1 MVTNHSTPKN
11 NFNNPIAQP
20 DITQSDISRDRA
32 NSIIEW
38 LRNYANTRINSR
50 LIDERRC
57 IPPYIVLDFGNQGIL
72 GMQVPEQYGGLGLN
86 TYDAMRVIEQI
97 AGIDITLATF
107 VTINNFLGIRPI
119 LQSGTETFRQEL
131 LPILA
136 QGRELAAFALTEPGA
151 GSNPR
156 SLASIGIPDAKGGW
170 RLRGEKIWIGS
181 ASWAGLINTFVKLV
195 DADNKPIGI
204 TGFALRQ
211 GTSGLRHGPEA
222 ITMGMRGLVQNAV
235 YFDEVRVSKVNL
247 LGEIG
252 SGMAVAQD
260 AMLLTRLAIGA
271 KSLGGMKRCAQLMLR
286 YATRRNIATGRLIDN
301 PLTLV
306 RLGNLTAAITALET
320 LITRIAELVDNGYS
334 VPGEGYIVCKTF
346 GSEFLCQAADNLIQL
361 LGGRG
366 YIETNIAPQILRD
379 ARIFRIFEGP
389 TETLNM
395 FLGSSL
401 FQPREELQIF
411 FCNSLSAPAVWES
424 LKAAIGQINARWS
437 ESIAPFSD
445 RTSAR
450 RWAALVAGE
459 VATYAILLAALQGS
473 YNRKPLNQLHRG
485 AIDWVQ
491 AQFDIALKKAL
502 SDQEL
507 KSATQSVD
515 ETTTLISSYSE
526 TIGDLQQTLPG
537 EDNSL
542 DDLLR
547 HSNF

>member
-1 MVTNHSTPKN
+1 MLTNHLTSKN
-11 NFNNPIAQP
+11 DTFLNQAHLMQL
-20 DITQSDISRDRA
+20 DTSRNRA
-32 NSIIEW
+32 NSIIGW
-38 LRNYANTRINSR
+38 LRDYANARINSR

-107 VTINNFLGIRPI
+107 VTVNNFLGIHPI
-119 LQSGTETFRQEL
+119 LQSATETFREEL

-156 SLASIGIPDAKGGW
+156 NLASVGIPDAEGGW
-170 RLRGEKIWIGS
+170 RLSGTKIWSGT

-195 DADNKPIGI
+195 DSNNKPIGI
-204 TGFALRQ
+204 TGFALRH

-222 ITMGMRGLVQNAV
+222 LTMGIRGMVQNTIH
-235 YFDEVRVSKVNL
+235 FDEVPVSEVNL
-247 LGEIG
+247 LGAIG
-252 SGMAVAQD
+252 SGMTVAQD
-260 AMLLTRLAIGA
+260 AILLTRLAMGSQ
-271 KSLGGMKRCAQLMLR
+271 SLGGMKRCAQLMLR
-286 YATRRNIATGRLIDN
+286 YATRRDIATGRLIDN

-306 RLGNLTAAITALET
+306 SLGDLTAAITALET
-320 LITRIAELVDNGYS
+320 LITRIAELVDSGYP
-334 VPGEGYIVCKTF
+334 VPEEGYIVCKTF
-346 GSEFLCQAADNLIQL
+346 GSEFLWQAADNLIQL

-379 ARIFRIFEGP
+379 ARIFRIFGGP
-389 TETLNM
+389 TETLSM

-401 FQPREELQIF
+401 FQPSQELQIF
-411 FCNSLSAPAVWES
+411 FCNSLNAPAVWES
-424 LKAAIGQINARWS
+424 LKTAIEQINARWS

-459 VATYAILLAALQGS
+459 VATYAILLAALQGIH
-473 YNRKPLNQLHRG
+473 NRQPLNQLHRG

-491 AQFDIALKKAL
+491 TQFDIALKKAL
-502 SDQEL
+502 SGEEL
-507 KSATQSVD
+507 KSATQTVD
-515 ETTTLISSYSE
+515 ETTALISSYSE

-542 DDLLR
+542 DELLC
-547 HSNF
+547 H